1 MTHTH
6 PPVTTAN
13 NSTNSPTTNPMAK
26 YASLT
31 EELHS
36 VELFVVCVGETVTVV
51 YTVEVAVLGGI
62 EHEALAV
69 SLGFE
74 HGR

>member
-1 MTHTH
+1 MHTL
-6 PPVTTAN
+6 PPVTITN

-31 EELHS
+31 EQLHS
-36 VELFVVCVGETVTVV
+36 VELSVVCVGESVTVV
-51 YTVEVAVLGGI
+51 YTVEVSMHLW
-62 EHEALAV
+62 HNRLD